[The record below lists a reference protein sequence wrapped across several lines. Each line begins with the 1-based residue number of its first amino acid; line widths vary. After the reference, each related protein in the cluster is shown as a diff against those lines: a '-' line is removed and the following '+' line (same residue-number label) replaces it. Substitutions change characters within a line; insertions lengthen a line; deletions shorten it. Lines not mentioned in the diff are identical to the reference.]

1 MADDLNAEAAS
12 SATASENNELII
24 PFDESLELIHS
35 DTTDKEHM
43 EDVTPDNCA
52 IISVDIIEPIGSSS
66 EVINSSIMTTEHDIS
81 NEDLEIKVD
90 EKNINEKLLVIDSE
104 NKLDQIDTGVTKC
117 LDNDEPAMSVPN
129 VENKIMESISKI
141 EINIDQ
147 ADQIV
152 EPDITDPP
160 TIDIL
165 SSIRNNDSN
174 EYSGE
179 DKIMNEECLIQNNMI
194 LNSETHQK
202 HQSQNDLSESL
213 LKTSSRPQRQAA
225 KKAENQIREIAK
237 EIIKPIESID
247 DKIIDT
253 VEELSSPLKKV
264 CCQCNR
270 FRLCK
275 FTVNDHKS
283 IYLCQEECVENYRKK
298 NIQCDFEKKCQC
310 CQSVILE
317 NEDKSYYWQTKHFC
331 SVKCLREY
339 QKTVFDSHC
348 KNCQNV
354 ITSDVELQQY
364 CRYISGKLLEF
375 CGAYCTES
383 YENRLS
389 LCGFCQKDLVDCDFE
404 DFCSSFCQTKDYES
418 RKKHTEPDSSVVDYG
433 SNEKTQVID
442 ICNVCFCKLNS
453 SPTNEFQIL
462 SNTNSLFKF
471 CSNECLNKFI
481 VSKKR
486 TVSCSLCKVKKFN
499 IDMIST
505 KNVSSN
511 SPTYMCSTS
520 CIDQQNQLAAAKF
533 KQVCDHCGFLCFAHY
548 NTIHNGTIYNFCSQ
562 KCLNSFQ
569 PEKNQK
575 SKSKS
580 KNGKKSSASRI
591 STRQSARKEDNNVD
605 SDGVH
610 NSQQKTFKV
619 KQKVGRKISHKNA
632 VSKVD
637 KEVQTDQ
644 TGSKAAIIPIPVPV
658 YIPMPMHMYVMP
670 YPVPVPFPI
679 PLPIPIFI
687 PTTKNTTKA
696 IMKDIKKIRE
706 ETPADPFE
714 AELLLMANMVAN
726 DLKPET
732 VSSSDSENDLSNNE
746 YNDDTKVVSSSARNI
761 NSFGDDVLAIALN
774 MAGADTESLEGADE
788 ISNDQRNQIID
799 DVEANLVSST
809 IMPQTP
815 DPMENIT
822 QENMISSP
830 QDMLCR
836 PPRKRAPRS
845 QSQRNSNS
853 KRSRKTEYPQAQ
865 CIPAGLIQQVV
876 QNPLYTIPMTVV
888 KPDANMC
895 LKYTLGV
902 NAWKQ
907 WACTKSI
914 EFEKTLSSYV
924 CGVKKTNIF
933 KLDLLQLTANEL
945 NYCLCLFVKEVRKPN
960 GSEYAPDTI
969 YYLCLGVQQYLFEN
983 GRIDNIFT
991 DVSFE
996 KFTDTLNEIAKRFT
1010 ELYNDTKYIVTRV
1023 EEEYLWESKQL
1034 GAHSPYVLLCTLIFF
1049 NTKHFNLTSVEE
1061 HMQLSFSH
1069 IMKHWKRN
1077 PNQPSTSGVKA
1088 PGTYRNVLL
1097 RFYPPQASIDS
1108 PNSRKKKVYEQHE
1121 NEENS
1126 LRCPVKLYEFYLS
1139 KCPESV
1145 KTRND
1150 LFYLTPERSCV
1161 PDSPVW
1167 YSTCALNKESLEKM
1181 LNRVKMVKEINV
1193 ALLSS

>member
-1 MADDLNAEAAS
+1 MADELKTEVAS
-12 SATASENNELII
+12 SATASENNELMI

-35 DTTDKEHM
+35 DTTDQEHV
-43 EDVTPDNCA
+43 EDITPDNCA
-52 IISVDIIEPIGSSS
+52 IIAVDIDEPIGNSG
-66 EVINSSIMTTEHDIS
+66 VINSLIMTTEH
-81 NEDLEIKVD
+81 EDLEIKVE
-90 EKNINEKLLVIDSE
+90 EKHTNEKLLVIDSE
-104 NKLDQIDTGVTKC
+104 NKLDKINTGVTEC
-117 LDNDEPAMSVPN
+117 LDNDDPDMSVPN
-129 VENKIMESISKI
+129 VKNQIMESISKI

-147 ADQIV
+147 PDQIV
-152 EPDITDPP
+152 DQDVTDLP

-165 SSIRNNDSN
+165 TSVRNNDSN

-179 DKIMNEECLIQNNMI
+179 DKITNKECLNQNNVI
-194 LNSETHQK
+194 LNSEVHQK
-202 HQSQNDLSESL
+202 QQLQNDLSEIL
-213 LKTSSRPQRQAA
+213 LKTNSRPQRQAA

-237 EIIKPIESID
+237 EIIKPIDSID
-247 DKIIDT
+247 DKIIDI

-298 NIQCDFEKKCQC
+298 NSQCNFEKKCQH
-310 CQSVILE
+310 CQSVILK
-317 NEDKSYYWQTKHFC
+317 NEDESFYWQTKHFC
-331 SVKCLREY
+331 SADCLNQY
-339 QKTVFDSHC
+339 QNAVFDSNC
-348 KNCQNV
+348 KNCQNI
-354 ITSDVELQQY
+354 ITSDVDLRNY

-375 CGAYCTES
+375 CGAHCIES
-383 YENRLS
+383 YQKKLRLCS
-389 LCGFCQKDLVDCDFE
+389 FCQKDLVGCDFE

-418 RKKHTEPDSSVVDYG
+418 RRKHIEPDSSVVDYV

-453 SPTNEFQIL
+453 SLTNEYQIL

-486 TVSCSLCKVKKFN
+486 TVSCSSCKVKKFN

-505 KNVSSN
+505 KNISSN
-511 SPTYMCSTS
+511 SPTYICSIYCT
-520 CIDQQNQLAAAKF
+520 NQLLKSAASKL
-533 KQVCDHCGFLCFAHY
+533 KKVVCDNCGFFCLAHY
-548 NTIHNGTIYNFCSQ
+548 NKIHFGTIYNFCSQ

-569 PEKNQK
+569 SEKTQK

-580 KNGKKSSASRI
+580 KNGKQSSASRI

-605 SDGVH
+605 SDEVH
-610 NSQQKTFKV
+610 NSPQKTSKV

-644 TGSKAAIIPIPVPV
+644 TGSKSVIIPIPVPV

-714 AELLLMANMVAN
+714 AELLLMAGMVAK
-726 DLKPET
+726 DLKPDN
-732 VSSSDSENDLSNNE
+732 VSSSDSENDISNNE
-746 YNDDTKVVSSSARNI
+746 YNDDTKVVSSSARNT
-761 NSFGDDVLAIALN
+761 NSFGDDVLAMALN

-788 ISNDQRNQIID
+788 ISTMTSNDQRNQIID

-865 CIPAGLIQQVV
+865 CIPAGIIQQVV
-876 QNPLYTIPMTVV
+876 QNPLYTIPMSVV

-924 CGVKKTNIF
+924 CGVKKINIF

-991 DVSFE
+991 DMSFE

-1181 LNRVKMVKEINV
+1181 LNRVKMVKEINM